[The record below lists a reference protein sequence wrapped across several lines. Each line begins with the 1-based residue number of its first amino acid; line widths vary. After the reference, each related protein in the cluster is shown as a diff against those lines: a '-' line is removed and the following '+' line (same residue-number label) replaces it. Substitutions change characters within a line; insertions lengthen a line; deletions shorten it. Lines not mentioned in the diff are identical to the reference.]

1 MVCKIFS
8 KIETVEEGGFHS
20 FFVDFGFLILIT
32 LEEVYF

>member
-8 KIETVEEGGFHS
+8 KMKTVGEGGFHS
-20 FFVDFGFLILIT
+20 FFVDFSFLILIT